1 MHVAALSHGMRPT
14 DGQAP
19 ATPSYGADA
28 LSLAMP
34 AHGFSTVL
42 VWKRRRWSRRY
53 HVDEDAPLPRIWMWV
68 GERCE
73 ERAQGASRRS
83 STYKSGA
90 DEFERIRA
98 MVICA
103 AATDCA
109 LSGSVATRS
118 FGRTIE
124 GLGWVKSDSLD
135 VEQLEVPSGGLQQGV
150 LTAT

>member
-1 MHVAALSHGMRPT
+1 MHVAALSHGIRPT
-14 DGQAP
+14 DGHAP

-28 LSLAMP
+28 LSLAIP
-34 AHGFSTVL
+34 AHGLSTVL

-53 HVDEDAPLPRIWMWV
+53 HVDEDAPLPMTWMWV

-98 MVICA
+98 MVMF
-103 AATDCA
+103 ATKTGEQVRKLPQEPLPFD
-109 LSGSVATRS
+109 LSGFDLTEFAAFAKKTAPDWV
-118 FGRTIE
+118 E
-124 GLGWVKSDSLD
+124 GASREPGSK
-135 VEQLEVPSGGLQQGV
+135 
-150 LTAT
+150 T